1 MHRVRMPLYLPAL
14 IFLGLSSAW
23 LWPLDGQTAQPTA
36 TVFEGARLI
45 TGDGSSPIENSAFIV
60 GGDKFTQ
67 VGRRGEL
74 RIPAGAAHV
83 DLTGKT
89 VMPALIDLHG
99 HIGFQ
104 NVMQG
109 TMSKAFYTRE
119 NLIDHLERLAYNGVG
134 ATVGVG
140 DLEDRSDLRG
150 GRTNWGD
157 VPLQVRKEVI
167 PNAALF
173 RTAGTGIAWPG
184 SGPQGDPSRVDV
196 PYPVS
201 TVEEARAAVQDYVR
215 MKPEFIK
222 IWVDDRGGTKK
233 TLTPALYRAIAE
245 EAHKYNVP
253 VGVHNVTL
261 ANAKELMRAGV
272 EGWLHV
278 PVRGGE
284 AVDDELIAI
293 VKQRIARNDRP
304 KMWMTPALITAWM
317 DTQGGKR
324 PPWLDDP
331 LLRDTYSPGQIEE
344 YWGRPLAKMTPEQVE
359 RVRRDFELQASNAI
373 KLRAAGMRI
382 VSGTDT
388 GQTRFLIGYF
398 NQLDLESMVAMGLTP
413 SEAIVAATRD
423 PAEIARIN
431 AGLVRAGKSADFIVL
446 DANPLEKIGN
456 SRRINQVYLRG
467 QKVDRAALNAKWLA
481 EQNHATKSSL
491 NNSKQK

>member
-1 MHRVRMPLYLPAL
+1 
-14 IFLGLSSAW
+14 
-23 LWPLDGQTAQPTA
+23 
-36 TVFEGARLI
+36 
-45 TGDGSSPIENSAFIV
+45 
-60 GGDKFTQ
+60 
-67 VGRRGEL
+67 
-74 RIPAGAAHV
+74 
-83 DLTGKT
+83 
-89 VMPALIDLHG
+89 
-99 HIGFQ
+99 
-104 NVMQG
+104 
-109 TMSKAFYTRE
+109 
-119 NLIDHLERLAYNGVG
+119 
-134 ATVGVG
+134 
-140 DLEDRSDLRG
+140 
-150 GRTNWGD
+150 
-157 VPLQVRKEVI
+157 
-167 PNAALF
+167 
-173 RTAGTGIAWPG
+173 
-184 SGPQGDPSRVDV
+184 
-196 PYPVS
+196 
-201 TVEEARAAVQDYVR
+201 
-215 MKPEFIK
+215 
-222 IWVDDRGGTKK
+222 VDDRGGTKK
-233 TLTPALYRAIAE
+233 TLTPPLYRAIAE

-261 ANAKELMRAGV
+261 ANAKVLMRAGV

-284 AVDDELIAI
+284 AVDDELIAV

-344 YWGRPLAKMTPEQVE
+344 YWGRPLAKRTPEEVE
-359 RVRRDFELQASNAI
+359 RARKDFELQASNAM

-467 QKVDRAALNAKWLA
+467 QSVDRAALKAKWLA
-481 EQNHATKSSL
+481 QQNHETKSSL
-491 NNSKQK
+491 K

>member
-1 MHRVRMPLYLPAL
+1 MPRVRISLYLFAVS
-14 IFLGLSSAW
+14 FLLLVLAW
-23 LWPLDGQTAQPTA
+23 PWQLGSQTAQPTV
-36 TVFEGARLI
+36 TVFEGARLVI
-45 TGDGSSPIENSAFIV
+45 GDGSAPIENSAFIV
-60 GGDKFTQ
+60 TGNSFTQ
-67 VGRRGEL
+67 VGRRGEV
-74 RIPAGAAHV
+74 RIPAGAVHV
-83 DLTGKT
+83 DLSGKT

-99 HIGFQ
+99 HLGFQ
-104 NVMQG
+104 NIVEG

-119 NLIDHLERLAYNGVG
+119 NLTDHLERLAYNGVG
-134 ATVGVG
+134 AAVGVG
-140 DLEDRSDLRG
+140 DLEDRSDMHG

-157 VPLQVRKEVI
+157 VPLRVRKEVI

-201 TVEEARAAVQDYVR
+201 TVEEARQAVDDYVK

-233 TLTPALYRAIAE
+233 TLTPPLYRAIAE

-278 PVRGGE
+278 PVRGGD
-284 AVDDELIAI
+284 AVDDELIGI

-304 KMWMTPALITAWM
+304 KMWMTPALISAWM
-317 DTQGGKR
+317 DTQGGTR
-324 PPWLDDP
+324 PAWLDDP
-331 LLRDTYSPGQIEE
+331 LLRDTYSSDQIEE
-344 YWGRPLAKMTPEQVE
+344 YWGRPLAKKTPTEVE
-359 RVRRDFELQASNAI
+359 RARKDFDLQASNAM

-388 GQTRFLIGYF
+388 GQTRFFIGFF

-413 SEAIVAATRD
+413 SEAVVAATRD
-423 PAEIARIN
+423 AADIAKIN
-431 AGLVRAGKSADFIVL
+431 AGVVAAGKSADFIVL

-456 SRRINQVYLRG
+456 ARRINQVYLRG
-467 QKVDRAALNAKWLA
+467 QKVDRAALKAKWLA
-481 EQNHATKSSL
+481 ERQKTKSSSL
-491 NNSKQK
+491 K

>member
-1 MHRVRMPLYLPAL
+1 MHRLRTPLYLFAL
-14 IFLGLSSAW
+14 VCLLLILAWPWQLGS
-23 LWPLDGQTAQPTA
+23 QTAQQRV

-45 TGDGSSPIENSAFIV
+45 IGDGSAPIENSAFIV
-60 GGDKFTQ
+60 TGNLITQ

-74 RIPAGAAHV
+74 RIPAGAAHI
-83 DLTGKT
+83 DLGGKT
-89 VMPALIDLHG
+89 IMPALVDLHG

-104 NVMQG
+104 NIVEG

-134 ATVGVG
+134 ATVSIG
-140 DLEDRSDLRG
+140 DLEDRSDMHG
-150 GRTNWGD
+150 GRTQWGD

-184 SGPQGDPSRVDV
+184 SGPQGDPSRVDI

-201 TVEEARAAVQDYVR
+201 TVEEARQAVDDYVK

-233 TLTPALYRAIAE
+233 TLTPALYRAVAE

-284 AVDDELIAI
+284 AVDDELIGI

-304 KMWMTPALITAWM
+304 KMWMTPALISAWM
-317 DTQGGKR
+317 DTQGGTR
-324 PPWLDDP
+324 PAWLDDP
-331 LLRDTYSPGQIEE
+331 LLRDTYAADQIEG
-344 YWGRPLAKMTPEQVE
+344 YWGRPLAKRTAQEVE
-359 RVRRDFELQASNAI
+359 NSRKDFALQASNAM
-373 KLRAAGMRI
+373 KLRTAGMRI

-388 GQTRFLIGYF
+388 GQTRFFIGYF

-423 PAEIARIN
+423 AAEIAKVN
-431 AGLVRAGKSADFIVL
+431 AGLMAAGKSADFIVL

-456 SRRINQVYLRG
+456 TRRIDQVYLRG
-467 QKVDRAALNAKWLA
+467 QKVDRAALKAKWLA
-481 EQNHATKSSL
+481 ERSRKTSSSL
-491 NNSKQK
+491 K